1 MTNGDD
7 QAIGEMRAE
16 VRALTRMIEQHDAE
30 EVRWREKL
38 DERLNDYSKRIRVL
52 ERWRDAMVGGA
63 VVLGVVWGAIK
74 AGAGLLAAFVTGR

>member
-63 VVLGVVWGAIK
+63 VVLATVWGAIK

>member
-38 DERLNDYSKRIRVL
+38 DERLNDYSKRMRVL

-63 VVLGVVWGAIK
+63 VVLATVWGVIK